1 MIEPSDKKR
10 VKEIFS
16 DWMELQDTR
25 KELNTNGSELKKEAA
40 SILQIKQPKVTKL
53 FNFMRKLYEEGE
65 DELEDLSAI
74 LIEIKD

>member
-25 KELNTNGSELKKEAA
+25 KELNTKGSELKKEAA

>member
-25 KELNTNGSELKKEAA
+25 KELTTNGNDLRKEAA
-40 SILQIKQPKVTKL
+40 SLLQVKPEKVTKL
-53 FNFMRKLYEEGE
+53 FNFMRKIYEEGD
-65 DELEDLSAI
+65 DELETLST
-74 LIEIKD
+74 LISEIKD